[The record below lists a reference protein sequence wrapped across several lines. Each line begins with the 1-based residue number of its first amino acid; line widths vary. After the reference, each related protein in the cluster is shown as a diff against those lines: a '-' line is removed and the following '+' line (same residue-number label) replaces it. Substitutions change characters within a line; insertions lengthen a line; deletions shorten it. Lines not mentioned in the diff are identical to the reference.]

1 MIVVTGREFRS
12 SQSKYL
18 NIAKQG
24 EDVIIKSR
32 AGSFRIMPVKKEDM
46 VYNIDQLSEMIDNS
60 MRQVKEGNCY
70 PKREDETS
78 EEFINRLLNV

>member
-18 NIAKQG
+18 SIAKQG

-32 AGSFRIMPVKKEDM
+32 VGSFRIMPVKKEDM